1 MGDSGLDALLS
12 KMKNKEAR
20 QKEGAR
26 QRMEAA
32 RRAMESDDSSDGA
45 RYWGRGAKVG
55 SSSGAGPRPSG
66 ESRMLDSLLNKAG
79 GRKTRR
85 DDSSDEAPAKRR
97 AGGGGFWEGTGICGE
112 GSDSDG
118 ADNWGKMGGFKKPSP
133 WEENKKRKAMGRRR
147 EEDDEASALLRK
159 EERALAE
166 QKLRELERR
175 ATAQKGGGG
184 GAPAA
189 GGGGGMVANAIDKEA
204 EEVQASESAWINNL
218 FSGLDARA
226 VKASKE
232 AKKARKAA
240 KAAAAAAAGGT
251 APPPAGGAPAPA
263 AAAAPRAPRPATPP
277 KPTQPPKTV
286 EERRAERDKLAADK
300 VAKAQKHEAMV
311 KMQQIAAVEAQKQA
325 AFQKQDFDQ
334 CKRLQRRIDEMRRE
348 IPAGG
353 AAGSEPQS
361 PAPSSPAPAPGS
373 PVPPAGGSFAESKRK
388 KVDPAVVLQR
398 ATRRAAVAAVG
409 AIVAGIVAA
418 QFAAPPAPPPKAGAD
433 SEDDG
438 DMCDAAGDNEA

>member
-240 KAAAAAAAGGT
+240 
-251 APPPAGGAPAPA
+251 
-263 AAAAPRAPRPATPP
+263 PRAPRPATPP